1 MAHAHTLRSLIKH
14 LDDISE
20 EDIESLTIPTGTPL
34 VYSLDRET
42 LKPVRRRAMAG
53 MRTSHVAIDEVPE
66 ITRPFDELCA
76 VETAPIV
83 ETQTIGREALQKA
96 AARHDT
102 LTQNQGKSG
111 GAGGLGHKT
120 IEDTPYEKI
129 KLCNKSWRIM
139 SGPGII
145 EDAKI
150 KEEHRRLGEDANFG
164 GTMVFL
170 TEDMLRDMRRRPGG
184 GDGQTTQQ
192 AADDVEERLET
203 EAREVAKRRRAKKIA
218 EAANMGIM
226 YR

>member
-102 LTQNQGKSG
+102 LTQKGKS
-111 GAGGLGHKT
+111 L
-120 IEDTPYEKI
+120 EDTPYEKI

-170 TEDMLRDMRRRPGG
+170 TEDMLRDMRRRPGK
-184 GDGQTTQQ
+184 QQ
-192 AADDVEERLET
+192 AANDVETRLET
-203 EAREVAKRRRAKKIA
+203 EALEIAKRRRAKKIT
-218 EAANMGIM
+218 EAANAGIM